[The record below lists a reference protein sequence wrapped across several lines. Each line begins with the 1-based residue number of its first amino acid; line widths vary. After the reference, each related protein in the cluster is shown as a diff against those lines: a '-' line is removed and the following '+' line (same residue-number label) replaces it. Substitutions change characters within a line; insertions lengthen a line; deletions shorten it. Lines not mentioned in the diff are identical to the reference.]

1 MDTVLM
7 PNALVTPDYRPNQ
20 AGSSPPQVQSGALRS
35 GSEALS
41 LWLLAYFP
49 TEIFKLNPCAAVYED
64 SYKLTGSAG

>member
-1 MDTVLM
+1 MWHRSSYDQPNRYSV

-20 AGSSPPQVQSGALRS
+20 VGSSPPQVQSGALRS

-49 TEIFKLNPCAAVYED
+49 TEVFKLNPCAAVY
-64 SYKLTGSAG
+64 L